1 MTSSRIPASVL
12 IAFAAL
18 GATSFGFAQEAQRN
32 IARSENPAE
41 PIVHDKVEPAADKA
55 RAQPKG
61 KLDPESAK
69 PAQQQ
74 RKLPPR
80 RHVWQLVGPEPTVNL
95 GPVYS
100 PTLTPRPP
108 GALTPA
114 VGPAPVGQAPAI
126 GTAPV
131 APGPA
136 PLNSCIGN
144 LCTDASGRQY
154 NVGTGNAGVDS
165 QGRLCNR
172 VGTTMQCF

>member
-1 MTSSRIPASVL
+1 MKSSTSLATVL
-12 IAFAAL
+12 IATTAL
-18 GATSFGFAQEAQRN
+18 GAGSFAQEPEGNMARPEKPADAAQ
-32 IARSENPAE
+32 
-41 PIVHDKVEPAADKA
+41 
-55 RAQPKG
+55 AQPKA
-61 KLDPESAK
+61 KPDSHAAK

-74 RKLPPR
+74 RKPPPR
-80 RHVWQLVGPEPTVNL
+80 RHVWQVVGPEPTVNL

-108 GALTPA
+108 GAPA
-114 VGPAPVGQAPAI
+114 TAGAAPAI

-131 APGPA
+131 SPGPA
-136 PLNSCIGN
+136 QLNSCVGN

-154 NVGTGNAGVDS
+154 NVGAGNAGVDS

>member
-1 MTSSRIPASVL
+1 MKSSTSLATVL
-12 IAFAAL
+12 IALAAF
-18 GATSFGFAQEAQRN
+18 GASFHVLAQEADRN
-32 IARSENPAE
+32 IAPPEKPAE
-41 PIVHDKVEPAADKA
+41 PSSRDKVEPAARTA

-61 KLDPESAK
+61 KLDNQSAK
-69 PAQQQ
+69 PAQLQ
-74 RKLPPR
+74 RKPPPR
-80 RHVWQLVGPEPTVNL
+80 RHVWQVVGPEPTVNL

-100 PTLTPRPP
+100 PTLTPRLP
-108 GALTPA
+108 GVSTPA
-114 VGPAPVGQAPAI
+114 IGAAPLGQPPAI

-154 NVGTGNAGVDS
+154 NVGAGNAGVDI

>member
-1 MTSSRIPASVL
+1 MKSSTSLATVL
-12 IAFAAL
+12 IALAAV
-18 GATSFGFAQEAQRN
+18 GASSHVLAQEAERN
-32 IARSENPAE
+32 VAPPEKLAE
-41 PIVHDKVEPAADKA
+41 PSSRDKVEPPADRA

-61 KLDPESAK
+61 KPDSHATK
-69 PAQQQ
+69 PTQLQ
-74 RKLPPR
+74 RKPPPR
-80 RHVWQLVGPEPTVNL
+80 RHVWQAVGPEPTVNL
-95 GPVYS
+95 SPVYS

-108 GALTPA
+108 GVLS
-114 VGPAPVGQAPAI
+114 PAI

-144 LCTDASGRQY
+144 QCTDASGRQY
-154 NVGTGNAGVDS
+154 NVGAGSAGVDS